1 MKKIVI
7 IFLMMFFLTG
17 CGSKEEISEAAVKFV
32 DINDKLVYD
41 SFTHV
46 VYIEN
51 YTYYSNMV
59 YTPYY
64 NANGKIVIYDGE
76 IINCEME
83 RINDMYVYDIY
94 TNIVYIDNY
103 TYYGNMVYT
112 TYYDKN
118 GQICYYDV
126 DSQTIKPVI
135 ENTEI
140 PID

>member
-51 YTYYSNMV
+51 YTYILLVFVCIALPAVAKQQFVVCFPDFM
-59 YTPYY
+59 
-64 NANGKIVIYDGE
+64 
-76 IINCEME
+76 
-83 RINDMYVYDIY
+83 R
-94 TNIVYIDNY
+94 
-103 TYYGNMVYT
+103 
-112 TYYDKN
+112 
-118 GQICYYDV
+118 
-126 DSQTIKPVI
+126 
-135 ENTEI
+135 
-140 PID
+140 